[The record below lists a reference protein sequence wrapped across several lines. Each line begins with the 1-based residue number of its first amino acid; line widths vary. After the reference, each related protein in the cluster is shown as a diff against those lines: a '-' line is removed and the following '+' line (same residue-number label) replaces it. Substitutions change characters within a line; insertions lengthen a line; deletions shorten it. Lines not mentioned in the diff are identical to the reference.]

1 MGKTKRGIF
10 FMEKMKLK
18 MTHVPGTY
26 VKKSCGLKGH
36 SSFYMPIKVYEG
48 QGKARYFEAIFP

>member
-1 MGKTKRGIF
+1 
-10 FMEKMKLK
+10 
-18 MTHVPGTY
+18 MTQVPGTY

-48 QGKARYFEAIFP
+48 QGKARCFEAIFP